1 MFDRP
6 DNEFKL
12 SQIMQEKTAS
22 QFGEQQEDSVVYEVE
37 AEKQYVNRL
46 KTQREKVYCFES
58 RLKLFIQDMMFY

>member
-46 KTQREKVYCFES
+46 KTQREKVHCFVS